1 MSYKSYRSYKQSLAA
16 EGGKISQFIAKF
28 NFPEPRWDNLPV
40 GFPNLSKE
48 GLTIQEGHLLD
59 AIKLA
64 WINSNNLG
72 RKYYLQKTVQNALLV
87 ISILVIGTLTIRV
100 LKNLKN
106 SYTMN
111 VYAAR
116 EIVSGVVQ
124 STMSA
129 VLRMKN

>member
-1 MSYKSYRSYKQSLAA
+1 MSYKSYKT
-16 EGGKISQFIAKF
+16 KIFIKNF
-28 NFPEPRWDNLPV
+28 NFPNPSWDNLPV
-40 GFPNLSKE
+40 GFPNLPKD

-64 WINSNNLG
+64 WINSGSGG
-72 RKYYLQKTVQNALLV
+72 RKYYFLKTTRSALFVLSV
-87 ISILVIGTLTIRV
+87 LAVGTLIFNV
-100 LKNLKN
+100 LKNPEN

-129 VLRMKN
+129 ILRK